1 MCGSSPVSPSFGRG
15 RPVQKKVV
23 VCGDG
28 ACGKTSLL
36 NVFTRGF
43 FTQVYEPTVFEN
55 YVHDLYVDDQL
66 VELSLWDTAGQEE
79 FDRLRSL
86 SYAETHVIM
95 ICFSVR
101 TTPPP
106 PRSRALL
113 TAVLQV
119 DNPTSLENVESK
131 WLDEILEYCPGVK
144 LILVA
149 LKCDLRDD
157 RAIQER
163 LARFNMH
170 TVQYEEGLAVARRI
184 RASRYLGA
192 SVISTSEVSL
202 TPWVAECSSKH
213 NRGVQ
218 EVFYEAAR
226 VSLSSRAKGSGA
238 YGGGGSC
245 VIV

>member
-1 MCGSSPVSPSFGRG
+1 MSLCGTSTKGASFGRG
-15 RPVQKKVV
+15 RPIQRKVV

-55 YVHDLYVDDQL
+55 YVHDIYVDEQL

-95 ICFSVR
+95 ICFSV
-101 TTPPP
+101 
-106 PRSRALL
+106 
-113 TAVLQV
+113 
-119 DNPTSLENVESK
+119 DNPVSLENVESK

-144 LILVA
+144 LVLVA

-157 RAIQER
+157 PAIKER
-163 LARFNMH
+163 LKRYGTH
-170 TVQYEEGLAVARRI
+170 PVQYEEGLAVARRI
-184 RASRYLGA
+184 RASRYL
-192 SVISTSEVSL
+192 
-202 TPWVAECSSKH
+202 ECSSKH
-213 NRGVQ
+213 NRGVT

-226 VSLSSRAKGSGA
+226 ASMSSRPKGPGD
-238 YGGGGSC
+238 GGC
-245 VIV
+245 VVM

>member
-1 MCGSSPVSPSFGRG
+1 MSLCGASSKGASFGRG
-15 RPVQKKVV
+15 RPIQRKKVV

-55 YVHDLYVDDQL
+55 YVHDIYVDEQV

-95 ICFSVR
+95 ICFSV
-101 TTPPP
+101 
-106 PRSRALL
+106 
-113 TAVLQV
+113 
-119 DNPTSLENVESK
+119 DNPVSLENVESK

-144 LILVA
+144 VLVLSLA

-157 RAIQER
+157 PVIKER
-163 LARFNMH
+163 LKRYGTH

-184 RASRYLGA
+184 RASRYL
-192 SVISTSEVSL
+192 
-202 TPWVAECSSKH
+202 ECSSKH
-213 NRGVQ
+213 NRGVT

-226 VSLSSRAKGSGA
+226 VSLSTRTKGSGD
-238 YGGGGSC
+238 GGC
-245 VIV
+245 QVM